1 MQFVSQ
7 EIENK
12 NKNMSTHKINTI
24 EIVKDS
30 NENVICHI
38 IRSNHTPSSTEF
50 FTPGNY
56 SQQLGIIKY
65 PSGGKIKPHYHNRVT
80 REVHY
85 TQEVLVIRKGK
96 VQVNLFDYELKYISS
111 VVLSAG
117 DVILLAS
124 GGHGFEMLEDCEML
138 EIKQG
143 PYNGVEADKTHF

>member
-1 MQFVSQ
+1 MKKEVVPGVEVILDQD
-7 EIENK
+7 
-12 NKNMSTHKINTI
+12 NTI
-24 EIVKDS
+24 PL
-30 NENVICHI
+30 CHI
-38 IRSNHTPSSTEF
+38 IRAAYNPAGTEF
-50 FTPGNY
+50 FTPDVY

-65 PSGGKIKPHYHNRVT
+65 PKGGKIKPHYHNKVT

-96 VQVNLFDYELKYISS
+96 LQVNLFDHKLEFITS
-111 VVLSAG
+111 VVLSQG

>member
-1 MQFVSQ
+1 MTKELSPS
-7 EIENK
+7 IEVIYDK
-12 NKNMSTHKINTI
+12 DNT
-24 EIVKDS
+24 VP
-30 NENVICHI
+30 ICHI
-38 IRSNHTPSSTEF
+38 IRAGYNPQNTEF
-50 FTPGNY
+50 FTPGDY

-65 PSGGKIKPHYHNRVT
+65 AKGGTIKPHYHNKVT

-96 VQVNLFDYELKYISS
+96 VQVNLFDHSLQFISH
-111 VVLSAG
+111 VTLSTG

-143 PYNGVEADKTHF
+143 PYNGIEADKTHF

>member
-1 MQFVSQ
+1 MQTVISSGIDVVFD
-7 EIENK
+7 
-12 NKNMSTHKINTI
+12 
-24 EIVKDS
+24 KDKT
-30 NENVICHI
+30 VPICHI
-38 IRSNHTPSSTEF
+38 IRAEYNPASTEF

-65 PSGGKIKPHYHNRVT
+65 PKGGTIKPHYHNKVL

-96 VQVNLFDYELKYISS
+96 VRVNLFDHELTYITH
-111 VVLSAG
+111 VILTKG

-124 GGHGFEMLEDCEML
+124 GGHGFEMLEDSEML

-143 PYNGVEADKTHF
+143 PYNGVEVDKTHF